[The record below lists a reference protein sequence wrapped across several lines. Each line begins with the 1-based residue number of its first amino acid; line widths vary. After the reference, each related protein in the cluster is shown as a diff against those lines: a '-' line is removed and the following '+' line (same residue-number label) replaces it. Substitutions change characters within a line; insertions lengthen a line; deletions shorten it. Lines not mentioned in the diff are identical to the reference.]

1 MLLQSSLLQSTIV
14 SYQIAFQS
22 HKQFL
27 VQTFGEQVQLLPP
40 SVQHMSALIAHCFQ
54 SNLAA
59 STTRTLISS
68 LSFIFKLGDFSDVT
82 QHFIINKMFQGY
94 QKCKPSMD
102 ARLPITPL
110 ILGKL
115 VNALEH
121 TTSSPFLRALLRA
134 MFILAFCAFLRV
146 GEITKTGNANQHFLK
161 FGDICVSQDVR
172 VRQFIDVN
180 IPHFKHS
187 KSHHTTLRLQENTSP
202 PYLCPYQ
209 AVVRYLDLRKHALN
223 HFSLF
228 WMVSQLPVIIL
239 HNRCKQHYLSV
250 ILIYIIIIHI
260 VFESERH
267 LQLLPR
273 VLQNYKS
280 RLWVDGTLMHFGNT
294 LESQLY
300 NYKNFLHPDLE
311 DRGFRSITNTYFYY
325 HTVRGCWS
333 FSLFYCVLVWGVNKT
348 ASFWLG
354 N

>member
-1 MLLQSSLLQSTIV
+1 MLLQNSLSQSTIV
-14 SYQIAFQS
+14 SYQSAFQS
-22 HKQFL
+22 YKQFL

-40 SVQHMSALIAHCFQ
+40 SVQHMSAFIAHCFQ

-82 QHFIINKMFQGY
+82 QHFIIKKMLQGY

-146 GEITKTGNANQHFLK
+146 GEITKTGNANHHFLK
-161 FGDICVSQDVR
+161 FYDICVSQDVR
-172 VRQFIDVN
+172 VRKFIDVN

-187 KSHHTTLRLQENTSP
+187 KSHHTTLRLQENTST

-209 AVVRYLDLRKHALN
+209 AVVRYLDLRKHSSCAEPLFSFLDGKPITRHYFTQQMQAALSFCDLN
-223 HFSLF
+223 
-228 WMVSQLPVIIL
+228 L
-239 HNRCKQHYLSV
+239 HNYHTHSFRIGAASTAAAKGFTELQIQTMGRWNSNAFRK
-250 ILIYIIIIHI
+250 YIRIPT
-260 VFESERH
+260 
-267 LQLLPR
+267 LQL
-273 VLQNYKS
+273 
-280 RLWVDGTLMHFGNT
+280 
-294 LESQLY
+294 
-300 NYKNFLHPDLE
+300 
-311 DRGFRSITNTYFYY
+311 
-325 HTVRGCWS
+325 
-333 FSLFYCVLVWGVNKT
+333 
-348 ASFWLG
+348 
-354 N
+354 